1 MELRTAAAVAAVTVA
16 LSGVAAG
23 TSAAAPGTAST
34 ASTASSAVSTGGSTA
49 RSTGPAM
56 TRLVY
61 EVAGCE
67 GCSVQLTSARQPADR
82 EEPVVWAS
90 KVKQVEDGEVRFT
103 VATRRTWGMT
113 TTLEA
118 PWEGQTGYVTNV
130 VQRYRGLAVGDRV
143 GFGEARRHGSA
154 SSCWAGTRQD
164 EVRTEVVVRRVRVAG
179 VRGRVPGTI
188 AFTRTTQDWQGG
200 MRRAPGGVLGT
211 QDVEVCR

>member
-23 TSAAAPGTAST
+23 TSAAAPGTATGSS
-34 ASTASSAVSTGGSTA
+34 APASSTGSGA
-49 RSTGPAM
+49 GSTGPAM

-82 EEPVVWAS
+82 EEPVVWTS

-130 VQRYRGLAVGDRV
+130 VQRYRGLGVGDRV
-143 GFGEARRHGSA
+143 GFGEARRHGLA
-154 SSCWAGTRQD
+154 YSCWAGTRQD

-200 MRRAPGGVLGT
+200 MRRAPGGVLGA